1 MKGRYQMDMNQI
13 VNGVVLN
20 KACSIKAF
28 KDSDTSK
35 QINLRVKFD
44 GIALSA
50 VFAKAVSSA
59 VIQWQNGP
67 GRSKYD
73 QWSDK
78 QTVDI
83 IFKAPGAMP
92 TVDPEVALAMKI
104 KAMDGDA
111 KKAQIAKVRAQMDEI
126 ERLEAL
132 KENLEDTPII
142 NEAIDT
148 IAEINVNSD

>member
-1 MKGRYQMDMNQI
+1 MDMNQI

-28 KDSDTSK
+28 KDSNTSK

-44 GIALSA
+44 GVTLNA

-83 IFKAPGAMP
+83 SFKAPGAMP
-92 TVDPEVALAMKI
+92 TVDPEIAIMNKVKLMIGDERKAYIAKINAQMAELGKQDLILEQRAAREAMK
-104 KAMDGDA
+104 
-111 KKAQIAKVRAQMDEI
+111 
-126 ERLEAL
+126 
-132 KENLEDTPII
+132 N
-142 NEAIDT
+142 NE
-148 IAEINVNSD
+148 

>member
-1 MKGRYQMDMNQI
+1 MFHVRQMKGRYQMDMNQI

-35 QINLRVKFD
+35 TINLRVKFD
-44 GIALSA
+44 GISLSA

-83 IFKAPGAMP
+83 SFKAPGAMP
-92 TVDPEVALAMKI
+92 TIDPEVAIMNKAKAMSRDDKLAYIAKI
-104 KAMDGDA
+104 KA
-111 KKAQIAKVRAQMDEI
+111 QM
-126 ERLEAL
+126 EAL
-132 KENLEDTPII
+132 EETDSEETPEEP
-142 NEAIDT
+142 EAID
-148 IAEINVNSD
+148 IEDIEIEE

>member
-1 MKGRYQMDMNQI
+1 MFHVKQMKGRYQMDMNQI
-13 VNGVVLN
+13 VNGIVLN

-44 GIALSA
+44 DIALSA

-73 QWSDK
+73 QWGDK

-83 IFKAPGAMP
+83 SFKAPGAMP
-92 TVDPEVALAMKI
+92 TVDPEVAL
-104 KAMDGDA
+104 
-111 KKAQIAKVRAQMDEI
+111 IAKA
-126 ERLEAL
+126 
-132 KENLEDTPII
+132 K
-142 NEAIDT
+142 AITDPVAKQAFIDKIMT
-148 IAEINVNSD
+148 QFAEIDE

>member
-1 MKGRYQMDMNQI
+1 MFYVKQMKGRYQMDMNQL
-13 VNGVVLN
+13 VNDVVLN

-35 QINLRVKFD
+35 TINLRVKFD
-44 GIALSA
+44 DIALSA

-73 QWSDK
+73 NWMDK

-83 IFKAPGAMP
+83 SFKAPGAMP
-92 TVDPEVALAMKI
+92 TVDPEIAIMNKA
-104 KAMDGDA
+104 KAMSEENRLMY
-111 KKAQIAKVRAQMDEI
+111 IAEMRARMDK
-126 ERLEAL
+126 LE
-132 KENLEDTPII
+132 KESII
-142 NEAIDT
+142 NAQDT
-148 IAEINVNSD
+148 AREQLEE

>member
-1 MKGRYQMDMNQI
+1 MFHVKQMKGRYQMDMNQI
-13 VNGVVLN
+13 VNGIVLN

-83 IFKAPGAMP
+83 SFKAPGAMP
-92 TVDPEVALAMKI
+92 TVDPEVAL
-104 KAMDGDA
+104 
-111 KKAQIAKVRAQMDEI
+111 IAKA
-126 ERLEAL
+126 
-132 KENLEDTPII
+132 K
-142 NEAIDT
+142 AITDPVAKQAFIDKIMT
-148 IAEINVNSD
+148 QFAEIDE

>member
-1 MKGRYQMDMNQI
+1 M
-13 VNGVVLN
+13 VSGVVLN
-20 KACSIKAF
+20 KDCSIKAF

-35 QINLRVKFD
+35 HITLRVKFD
-44 GIALSA
+44 DIALSA

-73 QWSDK
+73 NWINK

-83 IFKAPGAMP
+83 SFKAPGAMP
-92 TVDPEVALAMKI
+92 LVDPEIALANKI
-104 KAMDGDA
+104 KAMDRDA

-132 KENLEDTPII
+132 KEKLDEPTEIT
-142 NEAIDT
+142 EVEEID
-148 IAEINVNSD
+148 E

>member
-1 MKGRYQMDMNQI
+1 MDMNQI
-13 VNGVVLN
+13 VNGIVLN

-35 QINLRVKFD
+35 TINLRVKFD

-83 IFKAPGAMP
+83 SFKAPGAMP
-92 TVDPEVALAMKI
+92 TADPEVALAMKI
-104 KAMDGDA
+104 KAMNGDA

-132 KENLEDTPII
+132 EAKLEEPTKIT
-142 NEAIDT
+142 EVE
-148 IAEINVNSD
+148 EIEE

>member
-1 MKGRYQMDMNQI
+1 MFHVKQMKGRYQMDMNQI

-44 GIALSA
+44 DIALSA

-73 QWSDK
+73 QWGDK

-83 IFKAPGAMP
+83 SFKAPGAMP
-92 TVDPEVALAMKI
+92 TVDPEIAIMNKAKAMSPEDKLAYIAKI
-104 KAMDGDA
+104 KT
-111 KKAQIAKVRAQMDEI
+111 QM
-126 ERLEAL
+126 EAL
-132 KENLEDTPII
+132 EE
-142 NEAIDT
+142 
-148 IAEINVNSD
+148 

>member
-1 MKGRYQMDMNQI
+1 MFHVKQMKGRYQMDMNQI
-13 VNGVVLN
+13 VNGIVLN

-44 GIALSA
+44 DIALSA

-83 IFKAPGAMP
+83 SFKAPGAMP
-92 TVDPEVALAMKI
+92 TVDPEVAL
-104 KAMDGDA
+104 
-111 KKAQIAKVRAQMDEI
+111 IAKA
-126 ERLEAL
+126 
-132 KENLEDTPII
+132 K
-142 NEAIDT
+142 AITDPVAKQAFIDKIMT
-148 IAEINVNSD
+148 QFAEIDE

>member
-1 MKGRYQMDMNQI
+1 MFHVKQYERGYIMDMNTI
-13 VNGVVLN
+13 VSGVTLN

-28 KDSDTSK
+28 KDSNTSK

-44 GIALSA
+44 DIALSA

-83 IFKAPGAMP
+83 SFKAPGAMP
-92 TVDPEVALAMKI
+92 VVDPEVAIMNKA
-104 KAMDGDA
+104 KAMNEENRLMY
-111 KKAQIAKVRAQMDEI
+111 IAEMRARMDKL
-126 ERLEAL
+126 ERES
-132 KENLEDTPII
+132 II
-142 NEAIDT
+142 NAQDT
-148 IAEINVNSD
+148 AREQLEE

>member
-1 MKGRYQMDMNQI
+1 MFYVKQMKGRDQMDMNQL
-13 VNGVVLN
+13 VNDVVLN

-35 QINLRVKFD
+35 TINLRVKFD
-44 GIALSA
+44 DIALSA

-73 QWSDK
+73 NWMDK

-83 IFKAPGAMP
+83 SFKAPGAMP
-92 TVDPEVALAMKI
+92 TVDPEIAIMNKA
-104 KAMDGDA
+104 KAMSEENRLMY
-111 KKAQIAKVRAQMDEI
+111 IAEMRARMDK
-126 ERLEAL
+126 LE
-132 KENLEDTPII
+132 KESII
-142 NEAIDT
+142 NAQDT
-148 IAEINVNSD
+148 AREQLEE